1 MINIEE
7 IGASSRKRV
16 LTIIIVGAFVFL
28 LLRLYQ
34 LQLLYHTE
42 FGKKSDENSVR
53 TIIKEPVRGYI
64 FDRHGRL
71 VVDVGPAYSIT
82 ITPAVFD
89 TNTLSFLSSLLQME
103 SSVIQDRLN
112 RGRIYSR
119 FSPVRIKRD
128 VDFKTLATVEEN
140 LYKIPGVT
148 YEIESKRL
156 YPYHVRAPHLL
167 GYCKEI
173 SDAQLA
179 KAGSAYQQGDIIGSS
194 GLEASYETFL
204 RGEKGFE
211 YLSVNSKGQLLG
223 PLEGGHR
230 DIPSKEGFDLNLSV
244 DFGLQMLAESLMTNY
259 RGALV
264 AIDPYDGGVLAM
276 VSKPDFDPS
285 VFSGVTSVEVW
296 NQLNNDPDKLLFNR
310 ATMTRYPPGSTFKMV
325 VAAAALQEGLID
337 EHYRITCGGAFRY
350 GNKVFG
356 DDKHVHGSVNVEEA
370 IQKSC
375 DVFFYQLVLKVGLD
389 KLNEYSKR
397 FGFGQ
402 LTHFDIGE
410 ETAGLIPS
418 TEYYNRVY
426 GKGKWTQ
433 GYIVSLGIGQG
444 EIGVSPL
451 QMARYAALLANGGTL
466 MQPHAVNS
474 VRNKRTN
481 NLDVIDHKENSVG
494 IDSSVMRL
502 IREGMRR
509 VVESPG
515 GTGGLARI
523 PGIMSGGKTGTAQNP
538 HGADHAWYIGFAPF
552 DHPKIAIAVML
563 ENAGFGGAKAAPIAG
578 KVMQHYIFGDLPL
591 NASGHP
597 TSISMNDTVQH
608 SLNTRE
614 Q

>member
-1 MINIEE
+1 MINAEE
-7 IGASSRKRV
+7 IGASSRKQV
-16 LTIIIVGAFVFL
+16 LTIITVVAFVFL
-28 LLRLYQ
+28 FLRLYQ

-42 FGKKSDENSVR
+42 FGKKSEENSVR
-53 TIIKEPVRGYI
+53 TVIKEPVRGYI
-64 FDRHGRL
+64 FDRNGHL

-82 ITPAVFD
+82 VTPAAFD
-89 TNTLSFLSSLLQME
+89 TGTLSFLGSLLQME
-103 SSVIQDRLN
+103 PSVVQERIN

-128 VDFKTLATVEEN
+128 VDFKMLAAIEEN
-140 LYKIPGVT
+140 IYKLPGVA
-148 YEIESKRL
+148 YEIESKRI
-156 YPYHVRAPHLL
+156 YPFQVRAPHLL

-173 SDAQLA
+173 TDAQLA
-179 KAGSAYQQGDIIGSS
+179 KSGSAYQQGDIIGSS

-211 YLSVNSKGQLLG
+211 FISVNSKGQLLG

-230 DIPSKEGFDLNLSV
+230 DVPSKEGFDLNLSI
-244 DFGLQMLAESLMTNY
+244 DFKLQMLAESLMTNY

-264 AIDPYDGGVLAM
+264 AIDPNDGGVLAL

-296 NQLNNDPDKLLFNR
+296 NQLNNDPNKVLFNR
-310 ATMTRYPPGSTFKMV
+310 ATMTRYPPGSTFKMLI
-325 VAAAALQEGLID
+325 AAAALQEGIID
-337 EHYRITCGGAFRY
+337 EHYRITCGGAFRF
-350 GNKVFG
+350 GNKVFK
-356 DDKHVHGSVNVEEA
+356 DMHVHGSVNVVEA
-370 IQKSC
+370 IQRSC

-389 KLNEYSKR
+389 KLYEYGKK

-402 LTHFDIGE
+402 LTNFDIGE
-410 ETAGLIPS
+410 ETSGLIPS
-418 TEYYNRVY
+418 PEYYNRVY

-444 EIGVSPL
+444 EVGVSPL

-466 MQPHAVNS
+466 LQPHAVNS
-474 VRNKRTN
+474 IRNKRTKS
-481 NLDVIDHKENSVG
+481 LDIIDHKESSVG

-509 VVESPG
+509 VVEAPG
-515 GTGGLARI
+515 GTGGAARI

-552 DHPKIAIAVML
+552 DHPKIAIAVLL
-563 ENAGFGGAKAAPIAG
+563 ENAGMGGVKAAPIAG
-578 KVMQHYIFGDLPL
+578 KVMQQYLLGNMPKSGNSQLPL
-591 NASGHP
+591 AS
-597 TSISMNDTVQH
+597 MDDTVKNI
-608 SLNTRE
+608 SNTQE

>member
-1 MINIEE
+1 MINVEE

-16 LTIIIVGAFVFL
+16 LTIIIVVTFAFL

-53 TIIKEPVRGYI
+53 TIIKEPVRGYF
-64 FDRHGRL
+64 FDRNGRL
-71 VVDVGPAYSIT
+71 VVDVGPAYSVT
-82 ITPAVFD
+82 VTPAAFD
-89 TNTLSFLSSLLQME
+89 TNTLSFLSSLLQMDPPVVQE
-103 SSVIQDRLN
+103 RLN
-112 RGRIYSR
+112 RGRLYSR
-119 FSPVRIKRD
+119 FSPVRVKRD
-128 VDFKTLATVEEN
+128 VDFKTLAAVEEN
-140 LYKIPGVT
+140 IYKLPGVA
-148 YEIESKRL
+148 YEIESKRI
-156 YPYHVRAPHLL
+156 YPLHIRAPHLL

-173 SDAQLA
+173 TDVQLA
-179 KAGSAYQQGDIIGSS
+179 KVGSAYQQGDIIGSS

-211 YLSVNSKGQLLG
+211 FLSVNSKGQLLG
-223 PLEGGHR
+223 PLEGGRR
-230 DIPSKEGFDLNLSV
+230 DIPSKEGFDLNLSL

-264 AIDPYDGGVLAM
+264 AIDPNDGGVLAM

-296 NQLNNDPDKLLFNR
+296 NQLNNDPDKSLFNR

-325 VAAAALQEGLID
+325 VAAAALEEGIID
-337 EHYRITCGGAFRY
+337 EHYRITCGGAFRF
-350 GNKVFG
+350 GNKIFK
-356 DDKHVHGSVNVEEA
+356 DMHVHGSVNVVEA
-370 IQKSC
+370 IQRSC
-375 DVFFYQLVLKVGLD
+375 DVFFYQLVLKIGLD
-389 KLNEYSKR
+389 KLHEYSKR

-402 LTHFDIGE
+402 LTNFDIGE

-418 TEYYNRVY
+418 AEYYNRVY

-444 EIGVSPL
+444 EVGVSPL

-466 MQPHAVNS
+466 LQPHAVNS
-474 VRNKRTN
+474 IRNKRTN
-481 NLDVIDHKENSVG
+481 NLDVIDHKESSAR
-494 IDSSVMRL
+494 IDSTVMGL

-509 VVESPG
+509 VVEAPG
-515 GTGGLARI
+515 GTGGAARI
-523 PGIMSGGKTGTAQNP
+523 RGIMSGGKTGTAQNP

-563 ENAGFGGAKAAPIAG
+563 ENSGMGGVKAAPIAG
-578 KVMQHYIFGDLPL
+578 KVMQRYIFGDMTSL
-591 NASGHP
+591 ATSHP
-597 TSISMNDTVQH
+597 PALSMNDTVKQ
-608 SLNTRE
+608 SMNTRK

>member
-1 MINIEE
+1 MINVEE
-7 IGASSRKRV
+7 IGATSRKRV
-16 LTIIIVGAFVFL
+16 LTIIIMVIFVFL

-64 FDRHGRL
+64 FDRNGRL
-71 VVDVGPAYSIT
+71 VVDDGPAYSIT
-82 ITPAVFD
+82 VTPAAFD
-89 TNTLSFLSSLLQME
+89 TSNLSLLSSLLQME
-103 SSVIQDRLN
+103 PSVIQERLT

-119 FSPVRIKRD
+119 FSPVRVKRD
-128 VDFKTLATVEEN
+128 IDFKTLAAVEEN
-140 LYKIPGVT
+140 IYKIPGVA
-148 YEIESKRL
+148 YEIESKRI
-156 YPYHVRAPHLL
+156 YPLNIRAPHLL

-173 SDAQLA
+173 TDAQLA
-179 KAGSAYQQGDIIGSS
+179 KSGSAYQQGDIIGSS

-211 YLSVNSKGQLLG
+211 FISVNSKGQLLG

-230 DIPSKEGFDLNLSV
+230 DIPSKEGFDLNLSI
-244 DFGLQMLAESLMTNY
+244 DLGLQMLAESLMTNY

-264 AIDPYDGGVLAM
+264 AIDPNDGGVLAL

-296 NQLNNDPDKLLFNR
+296 NQLNNDPDKILFNR
-310 ATMTRYPPGSTFKMV
+310 ATMTRYPPGSTFKMLI
-325 VAAAALQEGLID
+325 AAAALQERIID
-337 EHYRITCGGAFRY
+337 EHYRITCGGAFRF
-350 GNKVFG
+350 GNKVFK
-356 DDKHVHGSVNVEEA
+356 DMHVHGSVNVVEA
-370 IQKSC
+370 IQRSC

-389 KLNEYSKR
+389 KLYEYSKK

-402 LTHFDIGE
+402 LTSFDIGE

-418 TEYYNRVY
+418 SEYYNRVY

-444 EIGVSPL
+444 EVGVSPL

-466 MQPHAVNS
+466 LQPHAVNS
-474 VRNKRTN
+474 IRNKRTN
-481 NLDVIDHKENSVG
+481 SLDIIDHKESSAG

-509 VVESPG
+509 VVQEPG
-515 GTGGLARI
+515 GTGGMARI
-523 PGIMSGGKTGTAQNP
+523 PGIISGGKTGTAQNP

-552 DHPKIAIAVML
+552 DHPRIAIAVLL
-563 ENAGFGGAKAAPIAG
+563 ENAGMGGVKAAPIAG
-578 KVMQHYIFGDLPL
+578 KVMQKYLL
-591 NASGHP
+591 NEIQLKANNQP
-597 TSISMNDTVQH
+597 PAVLMNDTLMH
-608 SLNTRE
+608 
-614 Q
+614 

>member
-7 IGASSRKRV
+7 IGAPSRKRV
-16 LTIIIVGAFVFL
+16 LTIIIVVAFVFL

-34 LQLLYHTE
+34 LQLLFHTE

-53 TIIKEPVRGYI
+53 TVVKEPVRGYM
-64 FDRHGRL
+64 FDRNGRL

-82 ITPAVFD
+82 ITPASF
-89 TNTLSFLSSLLQME
+89 NPGTLSFLSSLLQME
-103 SSVIQDRLN
+103 PSAIQERLN
-112 RGRIYSR
+112 RGRIYSQ

-128 VDFKTLATVEEN
+128 IDFKTLASVEEN
-140 LYKIPGVT
+140 LFQLPGVA
-148 YEIESKRL
+148 YEIESKRI
-156 YPYHVRAPHLL
+156 YPFQVRAPHLL

-173 SDAQLA
+173 TDAQLA

-211 YLSVNSKGQLLG
+211 FISVNSKGQLLG
-223 PLEGGHR
+223 PLDGGRR
-230 DIPSKEGFDLNLSV
+230 DVLSKEGFDLNLSV
-244 DFGLQMLAESLMTNY
+244 DLGLQMLAESLMTNY

-264 AIDPYDGGVLAM
+264 AIDPNDGGVLAL

-310 ATMTRYPPGSTFKMV
+310 ATMTRYPPGSTFKMLI
-325 VAAAALQEGLID
+325 AAAALEEGIID
-337 EHYRITCGGAFRY
+337 EHYRITCTGAFRF
-350 GNKVFG
+350 GNKIFK
-356 DDKHVHGSVNVEEA
+356 DLHVHGSVNVVEA
-370 IQKSC
+370 IQHSC
-375 DVFFYQLVLKVGLD
+375 NVFFYQLILKIGLD
-389 KLNEYSKR
+389 NLYKYGKR

-402 LTHFDIGE
+402 PTGFDIGE
-410 ETAGLIPS
+410 ETSGILPS

-433 GYIVSLGIGQG
+433 GYLVSLGVGQG
-444 EIGVSPL
+444 EVGVSPM

-466 MQPHAVNS
+466 LQPHAVNS
-474 VRNKRTN
+474 IRNKRTN
-481 NLDVIDHKENSVG
+481 SLDVIGHKESFAG

-509 VVESPG
+509 VVEAPG
-515 GTGGLARI
+515 GTGGMARI
-523 PGIMSGGKTGTAQNP
+523 PGIFSGGKTGTAENP
-538 HGADHAWYIGFAPF
+538 HGAAHAWYIGFAPF

-563 ENAGFGGAKAAPIAG
+563 ENAGFGGTKAAPIAG
-578 KVMQHYIFGDLPL
+578 KMMQKYIFGDLPL
-591 NASGHP
+591 KANSRLPAASP
-597 TSISMNDTVQH
+597 NDTTKH
-608 SLNTRE
+608 SFMTRE
-614 Q
+614 R

>member
-1 MINIEE
+1 MINGEE
-7 IGASSRKRV
+7 IGAPSRKRV
-16 LTIIIVGAFVFL
+16 LTIVIVLAFGFL

-64 FDRHGRL
+64 FDRNGRL

-82 ITPAVFD
+82 VTPASFD
-89 TNTLSFLSSLLQME
+89 TSTLSFLSSLLQME
-103 SSVIQDRLN
+103 PSVIQERLN

-119 FSPVRIKRD
+119 FSPVRVKRD
-128 VDFKTLATVEEN
+128 VDFKTLAAVEEN
-140 LYKIPGVT
+140 LYQLPGVT
-148 YEIESKRL
+148 YEIESKRI
-156 YPYHVRAPHLL
+156 YPFNVRAPHLL

-173 SDAQLA
+173 TDAQLA
-179 KAGSAYQQGDIIGSS
+179 KVGSAYQQGDIIGSS

-211 YLSVNSKGQLLG
+211 FISVNSKGQLLG
-223 PLEGGHR
+223 PLEEGRR

-244 DFGLQMLAESLMTNY
+244 DFGLQMLAESLMINY

-264 AIDPYDGGVLAM
+264 AIDPNDGGVLAM

-296 NQLNNDPDKLLFNR
+296 NQLNNDPDKSLFNR
-310 ATMTRYPPGSTFKMV
+310 ATMTRYPPGSTFKMLI
-325 VAAAALQEGLID
+325 ASAALEEGIID
-337 EHYRITCGGAFRY
+337 EHFRITCNGAFRF
-350 GNKVFG
+350 GNKTFK
-356 DDKHVHGSVNVEEA
+356 DLHVHGSMNVVEA
-370 IQKSC
+370 IQHSC
-375 DVFFYQLVLKVGLD
+375 NVFFYQLILKIGLD
-389 KLNEYSKR
+389 NLYKYGKR

-402 LTHFDIGE
+402 PTGFDIGE
-410 ETAGLIPS
+410 ETAGILPS

-433 GYIVSLGIGQG
+433 GYLVSLGVGQG
-444 EIGVSPL
+444 EVGVSPM

-466 MQPHAVNS
+466 LQPHAVNS
-474 VRNKRTN
+474 IRNKRTN
-481 NLDVIDHKENSVG
+481 SLDIIDHKESSVG

-509 VVESPG
+509 VVEAPG
-515 GTGGLARI
+515 GTGGMARI
-523 PGIMSGGKTGTAQNP
+523 RGIISGGKTGTAENP

-578 KVMQHYIFGDLPL
+578 KVMQKYIFGELPL
-591 NASGHP
+591 KASSHP
-597 TSISMNDTVQH
+597 SATSLNDTSKH
-608 SLNTRE
+608 SFNTQER
-614 Q
+614 

>member
-1 MINIEE
+1 MIEVEE
-7 IGASSRKRV
+7 IGAPSRQRV
-16 LTIIIVGAFVFL
+16 LTIIIVFAFAFL

-53 TIIKEPVRGYI
+53 TIIKEPVRGYM
-64 FDRHGRL
+64 FDRNGRL

-82 ITPAVFD
+82 VTPATFD
-89 TNTLSFLSSLLQME
+89 TSLLSFLSSLLQME
-103 SSVIQDRLN
+103 PSVIQERLN

-119 FSPVRIKRD
+119 FSPIRVKRD
-128 VDFKTLATVEEN
+128 IDFKTLTAVEEN
-140 LYKIPGVT
+140 LYRLPGVA
-148 YEIESKRL
+148 YEIESKRV
-156 YPYHVRAPHLL
+156 YPFNVRAPHLL

-173 SDAQLA
+173 TDAQLA
-179 KAGSAYQQGDIIGSS
+179 KVGSAYQQGDIIGSS

-211 YLSVNSKGQLLG
+211 FISVNSKGQLLG
-223 PLEGGHR
+223 PLEGGQR
-230 DIPSKEGFDLNLSV
+230 DIPSKEGFDLNLSI

-264 AIDPYDGGVLAM
+264 AIDPNDGGVLAM

-285 VFSGVTSVEVW
+285 VFSGVTPVEVW
-296 NQLNNDPDKLLFNR
+296 NKLNNDPNKLLFNR

-325 VAAAALQEGLID
+325 VAIAALQEGIID
-337 EHYRITCGGAFRY
+337 EHYRITCGGAFRF
-350 GNKVFG
+350 GNKVFK
-356 DDKHVHGSVNVEEA
+356 DAHVHGSVNVVEA
-370 IQKSC
+370 IQHSC

-389 KLNEYSKR
+389 KLYEYSKKL
-397 FGFGQ
+397 GFGQ
-402 LTHFDIGE
+402 LTNFDIGE
-410 ETAGLIPS
+410 ENAGIIPS

-426 GKGKWTQ
+426 GKGSWTQ

-466 MQPHAVNS
+466 LQPHAVNS
-474 VRNKRTN
+474 ISNKRTKS
-481 NLDVIDHKENSVG
+481 LDVIDHKESSAG
-494 IDSSVMRL
+494 INSSVMRL

-509 VVESPG
+509 VVEAG

-523 PGIMSGGKTGTAQNP
+523 PGIISGGKTGTAENP

-552 DHPKIAIAVML
+552 DHPKIAIAVLL
-563 ENAGFGGAKAAPIAG
+563 ENAGFGGTKAAPIAS
-578 KVMQHYIFGDLPL
+578 KVMQKYIFGDLPL
-591 NASGHP
+591 KVNNHTPSASP
-597 TSISMNDTVQH
+597 NDTTNH
-608 SLNTRE
+608 SFDTQE

>member
-1 MINIEE
+1 MINVEE
-7 IGASSRKRV
+7 IGAPSRKRV
-16 LTIIIVGAFVFL
+16 MTIIIVVVFAFL

-64 FDRHGRL
+64 FDRTGRL

-82 ITPAVFD
+82 VTPVTFD
-89 TNTLSFLSSLLQME
+89 TITLPFLSSLLQME
-103 SSVIQDRLN
+103 PSVIQERLN
-112 RGRIYSR
+112 RGRMYSR

-128 VDFKTLATVEEN
+128 VDFKTLAAVEEN
-140 LYKIPGVT
+140 LYQLPGVS
-148 YEIESKRL
+148 YEIESKRI
-156 YPYHVRAPHLL
+156 YPFQVRAPHLL

-173 SDAQLA
+173 TDAQLA

-211 YLSVNSKGQLLG
+211 FISVNSKGQLLG
-223 PLEGGHR
+223 PLEGGLR

-264 AIDPYDGGVLAM
+264 AIDPNDGGVLAL

-296 NQLNNDPDKLLFNR
+296 NKLNTDPDKLLFNR

-325 VAAAALQEGLID
+325 IAAAALQEGIID
-337 EHYRITCGGAFRY
+337 EQYHITCGGSFRL
-350 GNKVFG
+350 GNKVFK
-356 DDKHVHGSVNVEEA
+356 DMHVHGTVNVVEA

-389 KLNEYSKR
+389 KLNEYSNR

-402 LTHFDIGE
+402 LTNVDIGE

-418 TEYYNRVY
+418 SEYYNRVY

-444 EIGVSPL
+444 EVGVSPL
-451 QMARYAALLANGGTL
+451 QMARYAAWLANGGTL
-466 MQPHAVNS
+466 LQPHAVSS

-481 NLDVIDHKENSVG
+481 TLDVIDYKQNPIG
-494 IDSSVMRL
+494 IDTSVMRL

-509 VVESPG
+509 VVEAPG
-515 GTGGLARI
+515 GTGGAARI
-523 PGIMSGGKTGTAQNP
+523 PGIQSGGKTGTAQNP

-563 ENAGFGGAKAAPIAG
+563 ENAGMGGAKAAPIAG
-578 KVMQHYIFGDLPL
+578 KVMQKYIFGELPL
-591 NASGHP
+591 KANSHPRAASLMDTTTHP
-597 TSISMNDTVQH
+597 LI
-608 SLNTRE
+608 TRK